1 MLTLFDTRVRQFTEE
16 EISLLTAFADQASL
30 ALEKARL
37 LNDAEREKER
47 SEALYRVSNL
57 LAGAHDTDEVL
68 DLIVNEAARLVGAP
82 AAFIRLLEDDV
93 LVPSAA
99 TQSAACYLDE
109 TGDLSPAIEVG
120 ERANL
125 MGRTMAAR
133 NSVIT
138 EDALEE
144 APSQLKPLIQK
155 YGFHG
160 RAIIPLVAND
170 QSIGVLLVYDH
181 RIEAAGGCGRIP
193 GYISRSVNALIP
205 APQPSACAK
214 ISEVARTW
222 GCSSAGEHLLC
233 IYLSLNGVAP

>member
-16 EISLLTAFADQASL
+16 EKSLLTAFADQASL

-133 NSVIT
+133 NPVIT

-144 APSQLKPLIQK
+144 APPQLKPLIQNT
-155 YGFHG
+155 GFTVE
-160 RAIIPLVAND
+160 RSFRLLQMTS
-170 QSIGVLLVYDH
+170 QSGFFSGTTT
-181 RIEAAGGCGRIP
+181 ASAGSMKMKPPFSRLSLTRLRSPWKKP
-193 GYISRSVNALIP
+193 GY
-205 APQPSACAK
+205 
-214 ISEVARTW
+214 
-222 GCSSAGEHLLC
+222 
-233 IYLSLNGVAP
+233 